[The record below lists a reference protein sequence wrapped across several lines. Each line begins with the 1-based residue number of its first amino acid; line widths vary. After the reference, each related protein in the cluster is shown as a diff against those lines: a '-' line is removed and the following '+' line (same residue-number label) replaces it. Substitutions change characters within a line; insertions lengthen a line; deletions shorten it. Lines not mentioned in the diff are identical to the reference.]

1 MSNITLMDNSEI
13 NQIKKKGEKILEKNP
28 FFTDFIGLM
37 KNSQFK
43 YFYKTYFQN
52 WSDIETMIF
61 YMKLYKFI
69 ETEYIDR
76 YDRPISDG
84 SMTYMLDYVIK
95 TQKLRRSA
103 VDSFTKFKNNENEFK
118 KLLDFTLYKE
128 EDKLLIDN

>member
-1 MSNITLMDNSEI
+1 MDNSEI